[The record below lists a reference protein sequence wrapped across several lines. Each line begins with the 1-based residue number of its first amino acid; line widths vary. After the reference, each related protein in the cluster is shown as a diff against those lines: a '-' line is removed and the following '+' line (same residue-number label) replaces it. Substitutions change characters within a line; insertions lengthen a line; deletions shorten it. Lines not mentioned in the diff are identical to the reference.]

1 MVATVPDPRSTVRS
15 SLLAAVVLGSLVL
28 TSAATAAPPVRD
40 RFPVEGEFALD
51 GLSAACGVPADVA
64 ITGTFSITV
73 FRDRNGVTVREVD
86 TQPGTKLTYV
96 SEFGEI
102 SVPFS
107 GVLHTTYPEGAVV
120 GAPATLVMT
129 GNTGPFSDL
138 VPMGSGRVVLDG
150 VVVETDGPFAFT
162 RFTQL
167 LSASGNFSTQIDRVC
182 GALSG

>member
-1 MVATVPDPRSTVRS
+1 VRFL
-15 SLLAAVVLGSLVL
+15 LLAALVLGSLVL

-40 RFPVEGEFALD
+40 RFPVEGQFALD
-51 GLSAACGVPADVA
+51 GLSAACGVPVDVSLE
-64 ITGTFSITV
+64 GTFSITN
-73 FRDRNGVTVREVD
+73 FLDRDGVTVREID
-86 TQPGTKLTYV
+86 TQPGTKLTYI
-96 SEFGEI
+96 SDFGEI

-107 GVLHTTYPEGAVV
+107 GVLHATYPEGGVV

-150 VVVETDGPFAFT
+150 VVADTDGPFVFT
-162 RFTQL
+162 RFTRL
-167 LSASGNFSTQIDRVC
+167 VSASGNFRTQIDRVC